1 MSILRRLHA
10 RRLAV
15 ILGSSLLCLLGLVA
29 GCDSGGD
36 SGTAP
41 VNKTEI
47 QAKQDAEKE
56 ARLKA
61 FGKTGAPGK
70 AQAAPASKPKS

>member
-1 MSILRRLHA
+1 MSILQRLHA
-10 RRLAV
+10 ERLAV

-29 GCDSGGD
+29 GCDSGD

-47 QAKQDAEKE
+47 QARQDAEKE

-61 FGKTGAPGK
+61 FGKTGTPGK
-70 AQAAPASKPKS
+70 AQAAKAQP